1 MTGTRAMKRRSR
13 RPTSRVDRRA
23 GPSLRNWEP
32 GPATYA
38 GEPLTPRSIVDCGWG
53 RLVFAHT
60 FPDAEQVAETLRREK
75 PGQRDI
81 AFYLRD
87 PHVVL
92 SLAPQELF
100 LDPSHTFRL
109 WLTDY
114 RPAER
119 GSPGFYV
126 TVVRTEKEIA
136 ALNRI
141 YAARHMVTVDP
152 EFLMSHRRSK
162 KIFYLIAKDD
172 TTDAVLGVVMGVDHH
187 EAFDDPEQGSSLW
200 SLAVDPQAPHPGIG
214 QALIR
219 RLAERF
225 KGRGRSFMDL
235 SVMHDNAEA
244 IALYE
249 KLGFQRI
256 PVFAIKTRNWINER
270 LYTGPAPEETLN
282 PYARIIVD
290 EARRRGIAIEVLD
303 ADWGCFKLSFGG
315 RSVTCRESLSELT
328 SAIAMSRC
336 ADKVITR
343 RVLHGVGLSLPVQ
356 ADAGTPE
363 ENARF
368 LGRFGSIVVKPACGE
383 QGAGVSVDLRTP
395 EAVNEAVEAAARTG
409 DRVIIEQYVKGE
421 DLRIIVIN
429 DEVVAAAVRR
439 PAEIIGNGRHTI
451 AQLIERQSRRRAAA
465 TGGESRI
472 PVDGETKRC
481 VEEAGHGF
489 DDVLDA
495 GETLAVRKTANLHTG
510 GTIHDVTADLHPAL
524 AEAARAGARALE
536 IPVVGFDFLVPSVGG
551 SDYVI
556 IEANERP
563 GLANHEPQP
572 TAERFVDLLFPQT
585 VAPGGSPRPPSQGDR
600 PNEVSA
606 W

>member
-1 MTGTRAMKRRSR
+1 MKRRSR
-13 RPTSRVDRRA
+13 RPSPWIDCRE

-32 GPATYA
+32 GPATYD
-38 GEPLTPRSIVDCGWG
+38 GEPLTPRSIVECGWG

-60 FPDAEQVAETLRREK
+60 FSDAAEVAETLRREK

-100 LDPSHTFRL
+100 LDPSHAFRL
-109 WLTDY
+109 WLADY
-114 RPAER
+114 SPADKV
-119 GSPGFYV
+119 PTGFYI

-136 ALNRI
+136 ELNRI

-152 EFLMSHRRSK
+152 AFLMSHRRSK
-162 KIFYLIAKDD
+162 KICYLIAKDEA
-172 TTDAVLGVVMGVDHH
+172 TDAVLGVVMGVDHY
-187 EAFDDPEQGSSLW
+187 EVFDDPEQGSSLW

-225 KGRGRSFMDL
+225 KDRGRHFMDL

-270 LYTGPAPEETLN
+270 LYTGPTPEETLN

-303 ADWGCFKLSFGG
+303 ADWACFKLSFGG

-368 LGRFGSIVVKPACGE
+368 LERFGSIVVKPASGE
-383 QGAGVSVDLRTP
+383 QGTGVSVDLRTP
-395 EAVNEAVEAAARTG
+395 EAVNAAVEAAGQTG

-439 PAEIIGNGRHTI
+439 PAEVVGNGRHTI
-451 AQLIERQSRRRAAA
+451 ADLIERQSRRRAAA

-472 PVDGETKRC
+472 PVDAETKRC
-481 VEEAGHGF
+481 VAEAGYTF
-489 DDVLDA
+489 DHVLDA
-495 GETLAVRKTANLHTG
+495 GETLVVRKTANLHTG
-510 GTIHDVTADLHPAL
+510 GTIHDVTDDLHPAL

-536 IPVVGFDFLVPSVGG
+536 IPVVGFDFIVPAVS
-551 SDYVI
+551 SPDYVI

-585 VAPGGSPRPPSQGDR
+585 VAPGGTPRPPSQTDR
-600 PNEVSA
+600 PKEVSA